1 VTDATPI
8 NDEEPSPDSMDRLWS
23 ALDAALDPP
32 NPPPLTSEALRR
44 RVGQHSCLRCGWHWC
59 CNRCR
64 RDPFAHSAGGA
75 PQPKCCAN
83 IICRSTYWDQPAKTV
98 RGRRPEDTDWVKVR
112 EAMAAARVDRKRRR
126 HLAKARSLA
135 KELGLDIRDPRPR
148 RRTKK
153 FVREEAVLAAVT
165 PAQVAA
171 AEATQLR
178 DSLRALV
185 RGRTVPPP
193 PGLDELEGTK

>member
-1 VTDATPI
+1 
-8 NDEEPSPDSMDRLWS
+8 
-23 ALDAALDPP
+23 
-32 NPPPLTSEALRR
+32 
-44 RVGQHSCLRCGWHWC
+44 
-59 CNRCR
+59 
-64 RDPFAHSAGGA
+64 
-75 PQPKCCAN
+75 
-83 IICRSTYWDQPAKTV
+83 
-98 RGRRPEDTDWVKVR
+98 
-112 EAMAAARVDRKRRR
+112 MAVARVDRKRRR

-165 PAQVAA
+165 PAQVA
-171 AEATQLR
+171 

-193 PGLDELEGTK
+193 PGLEELEGTK

>member
-1 VTDATPI
+1 
-8 NDEEPSPDSMDRLWS
+8 
-23 ALDAALDPP
+23 
-32 NPPPLTSEALRR
+32 
-44 RVGQHSCLRCGWHWC
+44 
-59 CNRCR
+59 
-64 RDPFAHSAGGA
+64 
-75 PQPKCCAN
+75 
-83 IICRSTYWDQPAKTV
+83 
-98 RGRRPEDTDWVKVR
+98 
-112 EAMAAARVDRKRRR
+112 MAAARVDRKRRR

-153 FVREEAVLAAVT
+153 FVREEAILAAVT

-193 PGLDELEGTK
+193 PGLEELEGTKP